1 MTGSWAGATGSG
13 GPPVT
18 LDRARPL
25 VVRHLSERLTLAV
38 VSIAWLR
45 AQGDTARSRT
55 EERHLSA
62 REAAQARLLPSPRR
76 RYEWLAGRLA
86 LKHAVSA
93 YQHRCLGRSGS
104 PRTIEVSALRDGPRA
119 GKPVVD
125 VPAEVGLSHSGDFA
139 LAVCGPHAVG
149 VDLEHRRE
157 LPPMVAELL
166 KHDGDPRSARA
177 DTRLLV
183 SMPLALRWACKEAV
197 LKYYGFGLRIDT
209 REVELTGWGQDG
221 RFRWNAG
228 PALLRRAPASGSGRL
243 ESWAGETNGY
253 SLALVWT

>member
-1 MTGSWAGATGSG
+1 MTGPPAGAVGLG
-13 GPPVT
+13 GPPVS
-18 LDRARPL
+18 LDPARPL
-25 VVRHLSERLTLAV
+25 AVRHLTERLTLAV

-45 AQGDTARSRT
+45 AQGDTARART
-55 EERHLSA
+55 EKRHLSA

-86 LKHAVSA
+86 LKHAVTA
-93 YQHRCLGRSGS
+93 YQHRRLGRSGE
-104 PRTIEVSALRDGPRA
+104 PRAIQVSALRDGPRA

-139 LAVCGPHAVG
+139 VAVCGPHAIG

-157 LPPMVAELL
+157 LPPMVSELL
-166 KHDGDPRSARA
+166 THDGDPYSARA
-177 DTRLLV
+177 GPRQV
-183 SMPLALRWACKEAV
+183 AAMPLALRWACKEAV

-209 REVELTGWGQDG
+209 REVGLTGWEQDG
-221 RFRWNAG
+221 RFRWSAG
-228 PALLRRAPASGSGRL
+228 PGLLRRAPAAGSVRL